1 MKEGKFQELSKKL
14 VMDRKSAWTKL
25 ESDKKEEVLSLAQD
39 YINFLNKAKTE
50 REAVLEIISWC
61 RKNGFVD
68 LNAVENTQPQP
79 GTRFYFV
86 WKERAAIIGI
96 WGTNPLKRG
105 FRLVGSHLD
114 CPRLDLKPQPVY
126 EQEGLGLCKT
136 HYYGG
141 IKKYQW
147 TAVPLALHGVIC
159 TAQGNK
165 ISIVIGEDAS
175 DPVFTITDLLP
186 HLAKDQMSKKT
197 TAAVAGESLN
207 IIIGSIPVDDEDVKE
222 PIKLALLEQ
231 LNKKYGMVEED
242 FISADLELVPA
253 IPARDLGLD
262 RSLIAAYG
270 QDDRICAYATLKAM
284 ENMEQ
289 PTQLALGLFADKEE
303 IGSVGNT
310 GMQSNMLEIVLEK
323 LIRWSGED
331 AGLYEILG
339 ASQAISADVNAGL
352 DPTYPEV
359 MDKHNA
365 ARLGYGLV
373 ITKYTGSGGKY
384 NANDADAEYV
394 SQIRKLYN
402 ENQVLWQTG
411 ELGKVD
417 QGGGGTIAQFLA
429 NKGIETIDSGP
440 AILSM
445 HSPLEVSSKIDFY
458 YMVNGYKAFLVAK

>member
-1 MKEGKFQELSKKL
+1 MKESKFQELSKKL

-207 IIIGSIPVDDEDVKE
+207 IIIS
-222 PIKLALLEQ
+222 
-231 LNKKYGMVEED
+231 
-242 FISADLELVPA
+242 
-253 IPARDLGLD
+253 
-262 RSLIAAYG
+262 
-270 QDDRICAYATLKAM
+270 
-284 ENMEQ
+284 
-289 PTQLALGLFADKEE
+289 
-303 IGSVGNT
+303 
-310 GMQSNMLEIVLEK
+310 
-323 LIRWSGED
+323 
-331 AGLYEILG
+331 
-339 ASQAISADVNAGL
+339 
-352 DPTYPEV
+352 
-359 MDKHNA
+359 
-365 ARLGYGLV
+365 
-373 ITKYTGSGGKY
+373 
-384 NANDADAEYV
+384 
-394 SQIRKLYN
+394 
-402 ENQVLWQTG
+402 
-411 ELGKVD
+411 
-417 QGGGGTIAQFLA
+417 
-429 NKGIETIDSGP
+429 
-440 AILSM
+440 
-445 HSPLEVSSKIDFY
+445 
-458 YMVNGYKAFLVAK
+458 

>member
-1 MKEGKFQELSKKL
+1 MKESKFQELSKKL

-86 WKERAAIIGI
+86 WKERAAIIGT
-96 WGTNPLKRG
+96 WGTNPLKSG

-458 YMVNGYKAFLVAK
+458 HMVNGYKAFLVAK

>member
-1 MKEGKFQELSKKL
+1 MKESKFQELSKKL